1 MGGLAAANNHG
12 YYYGDE
18 YALGGLAQAV
28 RSGYQKV
35 KGWAKSLAGW
45 FGRKQPGLTKASSVI
60 YPQCDLTHR
69 SEGAVQFEDQD

>member
-1 MGGLAAANNHG
+1 MGGLAAAN
-12 YYYGDE
+12 YYGDE

-35 KGWAKSLAGW
+35 KGWVKSLSGGLGRM
-45 FGRKQPGLTKASSVI
+45 FGLKKASSII

-69 SEGAVQFEDQD
+69 AAGAVQFEDQD

>member
-1 MGGLAAANNHG
+1 MGGLAAATNNE

-18 YALGGLAQAV
+18 YALGGLAQAA

-35 KGWAKSLAGW
+35 KGWMRSLAGW
-45 FGRKQPGLTKASSVI
+45 FGRKQPGLSKASSVI

-69 SEGAVQFEDQD
+69 SEGAIQLEDQD